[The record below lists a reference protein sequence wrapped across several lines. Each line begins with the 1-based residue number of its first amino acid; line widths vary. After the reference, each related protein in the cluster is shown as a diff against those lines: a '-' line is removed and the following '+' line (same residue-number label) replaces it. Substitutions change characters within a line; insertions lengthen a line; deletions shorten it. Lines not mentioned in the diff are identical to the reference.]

1 MGGSKKTV
9 RKLPQTNFTDFPSV
23 QNRGKGTDQPRDS
36 REIVASNQETFLTEQ
51 ELAARHRRSVKTLR
65 NARVSGS
72 YVKFVRIGRSIRYRL
87 SDVIAYEIANLMR
100 STSDLPVESG

>member
-9 RKLPQTNFTDFPSV
+9 PKPPGTNSTDFPSV
-23 QNRGKGTDQPRDS
+23 QKRGKGADRRRAS
-36 REIVASNQETFLTEQ
+36 REIVAPNQETFLTEQ

-87 SDVIAYEIANLMR
+87 SDVIDYEAANLMR
-100 STSDLPVESG
+100 STSDQPAEPG